1 MKEEIKETELK
12 KFNRYGNIFTLLFL
26 LMIFS
31 CVSLAL
37 FFNYYGMIIWAIIFI
52 VTMYFALKVE
62 KCKKENNIQTYKEI
76 VAFTDG
82 KRLDEIEMQQE
93 FGKRPYQKLLLA
105 LGSAVFALLV
115 CLLLLWLLR
124 AFL

>member
-31 CVSLAL
+31 CVPLAV